1 MENLSHIAIIMD
13 GNGRWAKAKGMP
25 RVLGH
30 AQGAKRVEPIV
41 RATKDLGAGY
51 LTLYTFSTENWRR
64 KENEIEA
71 IMKLIYDYLGTCF
84 RLSDENE
91 TRIRVIGDRTPLSQ
105 KLKDRIEEIEEYS
118 SKYEDFTLIL
128 AINYGGRDEI
138 VRAIKDIV
146 DEAPEASDITEE
158 YFAKHLDTGD
168 IPDPDLLIRTG
179 GEERI
184 SNFLLWQLCY
194 TEFVFTDK
202 YWPDFT
208 VEELTRLVDVYKDRQ
223 RRYGRE

>member
-41 RATKDLGAGY
+41 RATKDLGAEY

-91 TRIRVIGDRTPLSQ
+91 TRIRVIGDRRPLSD
-105 KLKDRIEEIEEYS
+105 KLKARIEEIEEYS

-138 VRAIKDIV
+138 IRAIRDIV
-146 DEAPEASDITEE
+146 DKAPEASEITEE
-158 YFAKHLDTGD
+158 YFSKHLDTGD

-194 TEFVFTDK
+194 TEFIFTDK

-208 VEELTRLVDVYKDRQ
+208 VEELIRLVDIYKDRQ

>member
-91 TRIRVIGDRTPLSQ
+91 TRIRVIGDRTPLSD
-105 KLKDRIEEIEEYS
+105 KLKARIEEIEEYS

-138 VRAIKDIV
+138 IRAIRDIV
-146 DEAPEASDITEE
+146 DKAPEASEITEE
-158 YFAKHLDTGD
+158 YFSKHLDTGD

-194 TEFVFTDK
+194 TEFIFTDK

-208 VEELTRLVDVYKDRQ
+208 VEELIRLVDIYKDRQ

>member
-105 KLKDRIEEIEEYS
+105 KLKARIEEIEEYS

-138 VRAIKDIV
+138 VRAIRDIV
-146 DEAPEASDITEE
+146 DEDPKASEITEE
-158 YFAKHLDTGD
+158 YFSKHLDTGD

-208 VEELTRLVDVYKDRQ
+208 VDELTRLVDIYKDRQ
-223 RRYGRE
+223 RRYGKE

>member
-91 TRIRVIGDRTPLSQ
+91 TRIRVIGDRTPLSD
-105 KLKDRIEEIEEYS
+105 KLKARIEEIEEYS

-138 VRAIKDIV
+138 IRAIRDIV
-146 DEAPEASDITEE
+146 DKAPEASEITEE
-158 YFAKHLDTGD
+158 YFSKHLDTGD

-194 TEFVFTDK
+194 TEFIFTDK

-208 VEELTRLVDVYKDRQ
+208 VEELVRLVDIYKDRQ

>member
-41 RATKDLGAGY
+41 RATKDLGAEY

-138 VRAIKDIV
+138 IRAIRDIV
-146 DEAPEASDITEE
+146 DKAPEASEITEE
-158 YFAKHLDTGD
+158 YFSKHLDTGD

-194 TEFVFTDK
+194 TEFIFTDK

-208 VEELTRLVDVYKDRQ
+208 VEELIRLVDIYKDRQ